1 MWKVIVYYIISR
13 KFISSVVKS
22 KSFCFMPGKRDITVS
37 KAETFLET
45 QYFIPKLR
53 RMFTSE
59 KSTEYSF
66 KRELGI
72 LKRPFQVLCKR
83 KKLI

>member
-1 MWKVIVYYIISR
+1 
-13 KFISSVVKS
+13 
-22 KSFCFMPGKRDITVS
+22 MPGKRDITVS

-66 KRELGI
+66 RRELGI
-72 LKRPFQVLCKR
+72 LNFNSLLLYFLLNIINVVASNTYDRRAHAMVV
-83 KKLI
+83 